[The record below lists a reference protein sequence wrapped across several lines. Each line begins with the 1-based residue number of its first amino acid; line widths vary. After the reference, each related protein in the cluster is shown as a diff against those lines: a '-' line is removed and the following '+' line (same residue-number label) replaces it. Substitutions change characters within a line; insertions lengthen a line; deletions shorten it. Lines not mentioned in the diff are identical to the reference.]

1 MTMLLNIG
9 QTLTAQA
16 RLQPERIGARDL
28 ERDLTFRDWNT
39 RACRLANA
47 LLALGLS
54 KGDRIAVLAYN
65 RVEWAEIYV
74 AVAKAGLVAV
84 PINFRLTA
92 PEAHYIAADCD
103 VAAVIAEIAL
113 FDVADAMC
121 ADLERPAGNCILI
134 GDDDREGW
142 HRYED
147 LIAAADNTEP
157 EIEVSPDDTWCL
169 MYTSGTTGNP
179 KGAIRSHRGMAM
191 LALMTEVEL
200 SLARGDN
207 ALLVMPMCHANS
219 LNFFAAFVYIG
230 AQVTVFSRANF
241 DPALC
246 LRTIGDY
253 GITFSSLVPTHY
265 QMMLDVPE
273 NERGGAGFESVAKL
287 MISSAPARVETKQ
300 AIMKMFPN
308 SGLFELYGSTE
319 QGWATMLHPEEQFNH
334 LGTVGREVVG
344 SAPIR
349 ILDDDGNELPD
360 GEVGELWSCGP
371 YAFEGY
377 WNLPEKTEEAFRG
390 PYLSVGDMA
399 MRDAQGF
406 IKLVDRKKNM
416 IITGGENVY
425 PTEVEAVLG
434 QHPDVKDVA
443 VVGVADVKW
452 GERVEAAVVL
462 RDGSDL
468 TDTALIDWSKSRL
481 AGFRRPRNVIFLDS
495 AEMPRNATGKIL
507 HRVLR
512 DMLAER
518 ASAPSQGDDK

>member
-103 VAAVIAEIAL
+103 VAAVITEIAL

-134 GDDDREGW
+134 GDDDRDGW

-147 LIAAADNTEP
+147 LIAAADDTEP

-230 AQVTVFSRANF
+230 AQVTCLLYTSDAA
-241 DPALC
+241 DECPA
-246 LRTIGDY
+246 
-253 GITFSSLVPTHY
+253 V
-265 QMMLDVPE
+265 
-273 NERGGAGFESVAKL
+273 
-287 MISSAPARVETKQ
+287 
-300 AIMKMFPN
+300 
-308 SGLFELYGSTE
+308 
-319 QGWATMLHPEEQFNH
+319 
-334 LGTVGREVVG
+334 
-344 SAPIR
+344 
-349 ILDDDGNELPD
+349 
-360 GEVGELWSCGP
+360 
-371 YAFEGY
+371 
-377 WNLPEKTEEAFRG
+377 
-390 PYLSVGDMA
+390 
-399 MRDAQGF
+399 
-406 IKLVDRKKNM
+406 
-416 IITGGENVY
+416 
-425 PTEVEAVLG
+425 
-434 QHPDVKDVA
+434 
-443 VVGVADVKW
+443 
-452 GERVEAAVVL
+452 
-462 RDGSDL
+462 
-468 TDTALIDWSKSRL
+468 
-481 AGFRRPRNVIFLDS
+481 
-495 AEMPRNATGKIL
+495 
-507 HRVLR
+507 
-512 DMLAER
+512 
-518 ASAPSQGDDK
+518 